1 MPDLLRTLLAPVLLV
16 QGKRMFARMP
26 RLDAPADL
34 APGPRGDGS
43 PIHLLVVG
51 DSSAAGYGADR
62 QEDALLGQLV
72 ARLAA
77 SHTVTWTHFARFGS
91 TVPKTA
97 AFVAKQPPVD
107 VDLAVVSVGLND
119 VIAGADLG
127 LWLDGY
133 RALVAD
139 LQTRFAATT
148 VVVSGLA
155 PVGGFPALPQPMRFV
170 IARQRRTEGLG
181 GRGARR
187 RVRLHRRVRRRTAPR
202 GRGHRRRGHGARRLP
217 PRPTSLRRVGAA
229 CRRGVGSGRRFTRVS
244 VLPASARRTP
254 SPGRA
259 RRGT

>member
-26 RLDAPADL
+26 RLDAPASL
-34 APGPRGDGS
+34 APGPRGEG
-43 PIHLLVVG
+43 PRLHLLVVG

-77 SHTVTWTHFARFGS
+77 SRTVTWTHFARFGS

-97 AFVAKQPPVD
+97 AFVAKQPPTA

-127 LWLDGY
+127 AWLDGY
-133 RALVAD
+133 RSLVAD
-139 LQTRFAATT
+139 LQTRFAAIT

-170 IARQRRTEGLG
+170 IARQRDRFDAALKAWADAAPGVVYVPTGASDDGPLREGAVTVSEVMAADG
-181 GRGARR
+181 FHPGPRVYAEWARR
-187 RVRLHRRVRRRTAPR
+187 AV
-202 GRGHRRRGHGARRLP
+202 
-217 PRPTSLRRVGAA
+217 AA
-229 CRRGVGSGRRFTRVS
+229 WDADS
-244 VLPASARRTP
+244 
-254 SPGRA
+254 RA
-259 RRGT
+259 